1 MSDRI
6 SAAVFHI
13 TTENEIVTRVS
24 DTGKTV
30 FVNAPRTL
38 RQGAE
43 LTWDSR
49 WSANWKSLVSMAWV
63 EATYDSAFSTQK
75 IDVKTKKLV
84 ADKSIAAGNQLPGIP
99 AQQLFASLQWAP
111 QGFAQGSRRGPAG
124 LLASVDWVAR
134 SGLWASDINDAGSRV
149 AGYGLLNLRA
159 RYTYDWGRAQ
169 IETWA
174 GVENLMDRRYVGSV
188 IVNQSAAD
196 PQYFEPGLPRNAMVG
211 VKLSLPL

>member
-1 MSDRI
+1 
-6 SAAVFHI
+6 
-13 TTENEIVTRVS
+13 
-24 DTGKTV
+24 V

-63 EATYDSAFSTQK
+63 DATYDSAFNTQK
-75 IDVKTKKLV
+75 YDAKTKLPV
-84 ADKSIAAGNQLPGIP
+84 LDKSIAAGNHLPGIP
-99 AQQLFASLQWAP
+99 AQQLFASLQWAQ
-111 QGFAQGSRRGPAG
+111 QGFAQTSRRGPGG
-124 LLASVDWVAR
+124 LLVSADWVAR

-149 AGYGLLNLRA
+149 DGYGVLNVRA
-159 RYTYDWGRAQ
+159 RYKFDWGPAQ
-169 IETWA
+169 METWA